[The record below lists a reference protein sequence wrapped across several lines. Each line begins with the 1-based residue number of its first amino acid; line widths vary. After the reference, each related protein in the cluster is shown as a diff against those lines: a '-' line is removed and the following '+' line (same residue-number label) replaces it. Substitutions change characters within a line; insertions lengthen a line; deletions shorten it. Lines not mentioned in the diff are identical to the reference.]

1 MLPSLGEMAVMAAEL
16 LLEKRPEKYA
26 ELTKT
31 KEIDPETGKEEYP
44 LLMYAR
50 GAAKAAQEAYRTEKK
65 HARNQR
71 NLLLIADRIKWEFLD
86 PDGM

>member
-31 KEIDPETGKEEYP
+31 KELNPETGKEEY
-44 LLMYAR
+44 LLEIYAKN
-50 GAAKAAQEAYRTEKK
+50 AAKAALEAYKTAEK
-65 HARNQR
+65 HERNR
-71 NLLLIADRIKWEFLD
+71 RLLPLIADRIKWEFLD